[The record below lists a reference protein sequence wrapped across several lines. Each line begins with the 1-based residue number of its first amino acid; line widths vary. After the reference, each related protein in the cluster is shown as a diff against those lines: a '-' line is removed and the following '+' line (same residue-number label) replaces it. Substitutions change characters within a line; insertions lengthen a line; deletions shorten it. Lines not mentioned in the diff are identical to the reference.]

1 MIAQAVEL
9 GFRFVQDNSTNYV
22 HLATENN
29 QALCNKRFN
38 VYKVPTELV
47 TEFSCTRC
55 ITKLQREIK

>member
-1 MIAQAVEL
+1 MISQAIKL
-9 GFRFVQDNSTNYV
+9 GFTFVQDDSTNYT

-29 QALCNKRFN
+29 KAICNKRFN
-38 VYKVPTELV
+38 VYKVPTEFV

>member
-1 MIAQAVEL
+1 MISQAIEL

-38 VYKVPTELV
+38 VYKVPTESV
-47 TEFSCTRC
+47 REFSCTRC

>member
-1 MIAQAVEL
+1 MISQAIEL
-9 GFRFVQDNSTNYV
+9 GFTFVQDNSTNYV

-47 TEFSCTRC
+47 TEFSCKRC